1 MDVMYVRHRI
11 GGMSPLLPDEELVY
25 SQERFR
31 AVTLSCSSLSR
42 GLWAPWL
49 CCCGIR
55 LRVTNRRIFLSCC
68 LLPFFRQEV
77 DLWFSG
83 QQPNGKTEFVTDV
96 SIEKGRLGPCL
107 EVRSRDPNRRQSW
120 FSAPDLTVRL
130 FCKEPENM
138 ERVIRE
144 VMTANQCP

>member
-1 MDVMYVRHRI
+1 MDIMYVRHKI
-11 GGMSPLLPDEELVY
+11 GGISPLLPDEELLY

-31 AVTLSCSSLSR
+31 AVTLSCSSFSR

-49 CCCGIR
+49 GCGIR
-55 LRVTNRRIFLSCC
+55 LYVTNRRIFLSCC
-68 LLPFFRQEV
+68 LLHFCRQEV

-83 QQPNGKTEFVTDV
+83 QQPKGKTESVTDV

-107 EVRSRDPNRRQSW
+107 EIRSRDPKRRQSL
-120 FSAPDLTVRL
+120 FIAPDLTTRL
-130 FCKEPENM
+130 FCKEPENI

-144 VMTANQCP
+144 VMMVSQCP

>member
-1 MDVMYVRHRI
+1 MDIMYVRHRI

-25 SQERFR
+25 SQDRFR

-49 CCCGIR
+49 CCGIR
-55 LRVTNRRIFLSCC
+55 LRVTNRRIFLSCR
-68 LLPFFRQEV
+68 LLPFYRQEV

-83 QQPNGKTEFVTDV
+83 QQPNGKTESVTDV

-107 EVRSRDPNRRQSW
+107 EIRSRDPNRRRSW

-138 ERVIRE
+138 GSVIRK